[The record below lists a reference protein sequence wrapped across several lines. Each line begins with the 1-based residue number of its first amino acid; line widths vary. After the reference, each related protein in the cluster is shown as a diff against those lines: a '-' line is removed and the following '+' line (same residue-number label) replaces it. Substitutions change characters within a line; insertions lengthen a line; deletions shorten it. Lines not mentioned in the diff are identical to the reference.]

1 LRQKFFI
8 LFIFVLS
15 PFSICLGQS
24 EDSLIFETPFRKG
37 RWIAELN
44 GVINS
49 GNVIRN
55 DSIQSD
61 SKFTNNYAFSINL
74 YRLMANRFALG
85 LLIGTRRSS
94 NEEFFIQE
102 SELFSIGPSFRY
114 FLANSKEGGA
124 FLQSS
129 VLYTRFYDRNAFIV
143 TQSPVD
149 QVLKGKGVGTA
160 FGLGYAY
167 VFKDL
172 LILEIAFNYTYSWL
186 SGQNIDQITNVSK
199 DENFKRSSF
208 SFSFGLG
215 ILIGGNSK

>member
-1 LRQKFFI
+1 MRQKLFI
-8 LFIFVLS
+8 LFILILL
-15 PFSICLGQS
+15 PFSICLGQK

-37 RWIAELN
+37 RWITELN

-55 DSIQSD
+55 DSLQAD
-61 SKFTNNYAFSINL
+61 SKFTNNYAFNINL
-74 YRLMANRFALG
+74 YRLFADRFALG
-85 LLIGTRRSS
+85 LLIGTSRTS
-94 NEEFFIQE
+94 NEELFIQE
-102 SELFSIGPSFRY
+102 SELFFIGPSFRY
-114 FLANSKEGGA
+114 FLANNKEGGA

-129 VLYTRFYDRNAFIV
+129 ALYTRFYDRNALLAIQF
-143 TQSPVD
+143 PVD
-149 QVLKGKGVGTA
+149 QVLKGKGFGAA

-172 LILEIAFNYTYSWL
+172 LILEIAFNYSYSWL
-186 SGQNIDQITNVSK
+186 SGENIDQIINVSK
-199 DENFKRSSF
+199 NENFKRSSF